1 MNYKFIPSNQ
11 FEKDVKKLQKNIK
24 KDLLAL
30 YNELMKNPLIGT
42 SLGNNCYKIRV
53 TNSSLNQGK
62 SSGFRT
68 ITLVKIENDR
78 DSISDLEL
86 KNIIETLNN

>member
-30 YNELMKNPLIGT
+30 YSELMKNPLIGT